1 MEEPRGIQPSK
12 NGRSLQHVEKTLA
25 LLAQYKVVVE
35 VIAQLLVHSHPL
47 NVKSLDVHWFNL
59 RCFPAEVFNHLFCLA
74 GLNVKMVE
82 LTPVNKVRDDP
93 PSVPIRP
100 PLNDFQRWL
109 YYPRTSGCDSCLC
122 CV

>member
-1 MEEPRGIQPSK
+1 M
-12 NGRSLQHVEKTLA
+12 A
-25 LLAQYKVVVE
+25 LLAQYICVVRPVKVVVE
-35 VIAQLLVHSHPL
+35 VIAQLLVCSHPL

-59 RCFPAEVFNHLFCLA
+59 RCFPAEVFDHLFCLA
-74 GLNVKMVE
+74 GLNVKTVE

-93 PSVPIRP
+93 PSVPVRS
-100 PLNDFQRWL
+100 PLNDFQRRL